1 LTGTA
6 TAQYEEWQH
15 LLRDV
20 YQAENAM
27 IADVY
32 MMPRQPTEES
42 WIGDNKL
49 PMVPSPRDVD
59 RR

>member
-1 LTGTA
+1 
-6 TAQYEEWQH
+6 
-15 LLRDV
+15 
-20 YQAENAM
+20 M